1 MNKVIDEYLSQL
13 KKELNGSD
21 KATIRD
27 ATSDAQE
34 HLVTAL
40 QSRMQDA
47 PDLIEDE
54 VLEEIIA
61 EYGSPEEIAAAYMQ
75 VEIYMTPYIAATGKS
90 NSRGVIASFFAIYN
104 DPAAWGSSLYM
115 VIALITGTLYFT
127 WVTSGVAIALSFSLF
142 LFGIPLAVLFLLSVL
157 GLGLLEGRLVEG
169 LLGMRMPRRPIYF
182 PKEEKWLDRL
192 QMYLADRQTWFTMIY
207 MFLQLPLG
215 VLYFSV
221 AISVIALGLAFI
233 AIPFVQEMM
242 NIPVIFLG
250 GEYFYVPGWAMPF
263 SILFGIIL
271 ITAFMHLAKGVGKI
285 HAMYAKRLLVAD

>member
-1 MNKVIDEYLSQL
+1 
-13 KKELNGSD
+13 
-21 KATIRD
+21 
-27 ATSDAQE
+27 
-34 HLVTAL
+34 
-40 QSRMQDA
+40 
-47 PDLIEDE
+47 
-54 VLEEIIA
+54 
-61 EYGSPEEIAAAYMQ
+61 
-75 VEIYMTPYIAATGKS
+75 
-90 NSRGVIASFFAIYN
+90 
-104 DPAAWGSSLYM
+104 
-115 VIALITGTLYFT
+115 LITGTLYFT